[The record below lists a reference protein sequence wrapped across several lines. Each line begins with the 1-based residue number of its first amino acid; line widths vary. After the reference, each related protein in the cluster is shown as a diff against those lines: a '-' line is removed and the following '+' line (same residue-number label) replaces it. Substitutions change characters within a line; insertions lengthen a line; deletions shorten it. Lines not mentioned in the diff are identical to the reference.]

1 MSLCAQ
7 WQTGACAPRL
17 SLSRD
22 AVRLRREL
30 ATSFLTHTSVA
41 TAWQLGLRAD
51 TPGTAFFCGYQAA
64 MRQLDP
70 ALAADAWAAF
80 CISESGLRSLSQMQ
94 TRFSAATSC
103 LNGEKSHV
111 MLAENG
117 LDLLYVV
124 AASDDGLLCVQVA
137 ARANGV
143 EALTARKAQ
152 PFLPDV
158 PHTPVRFNDVQIT
171 SGYRCENAHQRL
183 NKHFRYWED
192 VHVALA
198 FSGWLLA
205 NISAEKDVSELNI
218 NDDINGNTSSNI
230 SGNTNATAGTQNLI
244 AAAEKLAQ
252 CFAAQPQQ
260 YSLTALDALEALLV
274 CQDAMLPLLTADA
287 RTLWQRDRILLQL
300 ATPLRAKIRTSL
312 TG

>member
-1 MSLCAQ
+1 MSLSAQ

-41 TAWQLGLRAD
+41 TAWQLGLRVD

-152 PFLPDV
+152 LFLPDV

-183 NKHFRYWED
+183 NKPFRYWED

-205 NISAEKDVSELNI
+205 NISAENDVSELNI
-218 NDDINGNTSSNI
+218 NDDINGNTSSNA

-252 CFAAQPQQ
+252 CFAAQSQQ